1 MKKLELENYEE
12 MFDEFLDDV
21 FPEVELL
28 GCKYNYSTV
37 LKRTDEVA
45 YRIALNDYIDS
56 LDEIDEIL
64 DEMDEMDEEDDD

>member
-28 GCKYNYSTV
+28 GCNYNYSTV

-45 YRIALNDYIDS
+45 YRIALNEYIDS
-56 LDEIDEIL
+56 LDEIDKIIN
-64 DEMDEMDEEDDD
+64 EMDEEEDDD

>member
-28 GCKYNYSTV
+28 GYSYNYSTV

-56 LDEIDEIL
+56 LDEIDEIV
-64 DEMDEMDEEDDD
+64 DEMDEEEDDD